1 MSHFTVGVICK
12 ELNDYEKLLAPYQ
25 ENNMGYCPKEY
36 LKFTST
42 SKEEKKRYE
51 NDTTERFVTDDGKY
65 LYTWDSCFKV
75 RIDEEEYEKLKNLK
89 GTKVSSYGWGSE
101 RKFYKLDH
109 SLLKGEVKEVPYKEL
124 CPTFGCFMEEYGDGE
139 FDKEMN
145 DYGYWENPNAK
156 WDWYVIGGRWSNN
169 VLLKNDGRCDFAKL
183 KDINFGVDNKRYVK
197 NIRFWEIVVEDQ
209 PLKDGEERPFNLY
222 KKEYYLE
229 RYKDKEDYATRNSK
243 HRTFALITPDGKW
256 YEKGQMG
263 WFGFEYTANETIKN
277 YDKNFENIV
286 NKEEYQDYYFVLVDC
301 HI

>member
-1 MSHFTVGVICK
+1 
-12 ELNDYEKLLAPYQ
+12 
-25 ENNMGYCPKEY
+25 
-36 LKFTST
+36 
-42 SKEEKKRYE
+42 
-51 NDTTERFVTDDGKY
+51 
-65 LYTWDSCFKV
+65 
-75 RIDEEEYEKLKNLK
+75 
-89 GTKVSSYGWGSE
+89 
-101 RKFYKLDH
+101 
-109 SLLKGEVKEVPYKEL
+109 
-124 CPTFGCFMEEYGDGE
+124 MEEYGDGE

-183 KDINFGVDNKRYVK
+183 KDINFGVDNKQYVK

-209 PLKDGEERPFNLY
+209 PLKYGEERPFNLY

-243 HRTFALITPDGKW
+243 HTTFALITPDGKW

-263 WFGFEYTANETIKN
+263 WFGFEDTTNETIKN
-277 YDKNFENIV
+277 YDENFENIV
-286 NKEEYQDYYFVLVDC
+286 NSEEYRDYYFVLVDC

>member
-1 MSHFTVGVICK
+1 M
-12 ELNDYEKLLAPYQ
+12 
-25 ENNMGYCPKEY
+25 
-36 LKFTST
+36 
-42 SKEEKKRYE
+42 
-51 NDTTERFVTDDGKY
+51 
-65 LYTWDSCFKV
+65 
-75 RIDEEEYEKLKNLK
+75 IDEEEYERLKNDK
-89 GTKVSSYGWGSE
+89 KARIESHGFGSD
-101 RKFYKLDH
+101 KKYYKLDY

-124 CPTFGCFMEEYGDGE
+124 YPTFGCFMEEYGDGE

-183 KDINFGVDNKRYVK
+183 KDINFGVDNKQYVK

-222 KKEYYLE
+222 KKEYYLK

-263 WFGFEYTANETIKN
+263 WFGFEDTTNETIKN

>member
-1 MSHFTVGVICK
+1 
-12 ELNDYEKLLAPYQ
+12 
-25 ENNMGYCPKEY
+25 
-36 LKFTST
+36 
-42 SKEEKKRYE
+42 
-51 NDTTERFVTDDGKY
+51 
-65 LYTWDSCFKV
+65 
-75 RIDEEEYEKLKNLK
+75 
-89 GTKVSSYGWGSE
+89 
-101 RKFYKLDH
+101 
-109 SLLKGEVKEVPYKEL
+109 
-124 CPTFGCFMEEYGDGE
+124 MEEYGDGE

-197 NIRFWEIVVEDQ
+197 NIR
-209 PLKDGEERPFNLY
+209 L
-222 KKEYYLE
+222 
-229 RYKDKEDYATRNSK
+229 RNSK

-263 WFGFEYTANETIKN
+263 WFGFEDTTNETIKN

-286 NKEEYQDYYFVLVDC
+286 NSEEYRDYYFVLVDC